1 MRGMSLDAFHPIVR
15 TWFERRFGGPTDA
28 QALGW
33 PAIASGRH
41 TLIAAPTG
49 SGKTLAAFLTSLD
62 MLVKQALREA
72 PPLAPPGVASP
83 SPSPLV
89 GRGEQAAGL
98 ADETQVVYVSPLKA
112 LANDIQRNLLAPL
125 EEIRAIAEE
134 MGQPLPEIRVAVR
147 TGDTPQKER
156 TLHARRP
163 PHVFITT
170 PESLYILLTSERGRH
185 ALRTTRTLILDELH
199 AVAPSKRGS
208 HLALSVERLC
218 HLAEGPVTRIGLSAT
233 QKPIE
238 EMARLLTGGQG
249 GASLSFRAESRD
261 LSGNTPYS
269 RTLSPR
275 DVSAALN
282 MTSHTPSRRGREV
295 PASAGTT
302 GKGPGVTERG
312 AGTTGHPHPPLRG
325 DLSPLGRG
333 GSAECEIVDTGHRRA
348 MDVAIE
354 LPRNFELGP
363 IATHEQWA
371 QTLDQVVELAEQ
383 HRTTLVFVNTRRLVE
398 RVAHLLSDR
407 LGDENVAAHHGSLS
421 RETRYDTEQR
431 LKEGRVRVCV
441 ASASLELGIDIGDI
455 DLVCQIGSPRN
466 IGVALQRVGRSGHFL
481 GGTPKGRFFPLT
493 RDELVE
499 TVALLRC
506 IKDGALDAL
515 HIPPWPLDV
524 LAQQVVA
531 SCVMEEWDEDALYDL
546 LTQAYPYRELS
557 REHFDEVVRMLSEG
571 VAGRWGRTTAYLHR
585 DGVNRKVKARRGARI
600 TAVTNGGA
608 IPDTAD
614 YRVIAEPEGTMVGTV
629 NEDFAI
635 ESMAGDIFLL
645 GNTPWK
651 IRRIEQG
658 TVRVE
663 EAQGQPPTIPF
674 WLGEAPGR
682 TVELSHEVSAL
693 RRDVDERLHA
703 RDTALALV
711 MESGASRDV
720 AEQVVAYV
728 EEGKRV
734 LGIVPTAE
742 KIVAERF
749 FDEAGGMQLVV
760 HSPLGSR
767 INRAWGLALRKRFC
781 AGFNFELQAAAT
793 DEGINISLGPQ
804 HSFPVEEVFSYLKP
818 ATAEDVLTQAV
829 LQSPIFPLR
838 WRWTASRS
846 LALVRQVAGK
856 RVPTPIQRMRS
867 DDLLAAVFPAAAA
880 CQDNMPVGGR
890 VEPPDHPLVFETLRD
905 CLTEALDTEGMIG
918 VLEAIE
924 SGEIEVFGKDTL
936 QPSAF
941 SHQLLNAMPYAFL
954 DDAPLEER
962 RARAVTLRRALPEDS
977 RDLGALSPD
986 AIAEEEAYAW
996 PAIRDA
1002 DELHDALL
1010 SLVVLT
1016 EDDLAEH
1023 PDDAEAWRGWYASLA
1038 EAGRVRTLEAGN
1050 PHPSPLP
1057 EGEGTQYLSLEGGE
1071 DRTEGRDSRLRG
1083 NDGGPVRSLW
1093 YATERAGVVS
1103 AAYED
1108 GDVEAVAEVVRGR
1121 AESSGP
1127 FTVGGLAHRLAL
1139 SESAVSQ
1146 SAIRLESEGVLLRG
1160 RFRPGATEEEFCD
1173 RRILARIHRSTIGRL
1188 RREIEPVPVAS
1199 FIRFLLEWQHATPG
1213 TRLAGD
1219 AGLIEVVEQLQG
1231 FEAAAA
1237 AWESGLLMN
1246 RLTDFHAS
1254 TLDALTL
1261 GGELAWG
1268 RFARRT
1274 GPPPSAALSR
1284 NGPVTLAVREDVPS
1298 LLDPPDPDTT
1308 FTGASADVLAY
1319 LESSGA
1325 SFMPDIV
1332 RGTRRLPSEVEEAL
1346 WLLVA
1351 AGRVTADG
1359 FGALRGLVSGVAKR
1373 VQRRSRWSSSSRV
1386 RAQAALGRAGSRWSL
1401 LQSAVNEP
1409 EEDVVEARAAQLL
1422 RRYGVMLRELLAR
1435 EPMAPPWGALVR
1447 TYRRAEARG
1456 EVRGGRF
1463 VAGPV
1468 GEQFALPE
1476 AVDALRA
1483 VHRRAPSGEVVR
1495 VSGSDPLNLVGVL
1508 TPGQR
1513 VPSVVGNSVLYRDGV
1528 PVSGEELGA
1537 AAG

>member
-1 MRGMSLDAFHPIVR
+1 M
-15 TWFERRFGGPTDA
+15 
-28 QALGW
+28 
-33 PAIASGRH
+33 
-41 TLIAAPTG
+41 
-49 SGKTLAAFLTSLD
+49 
-62 MLVKQALREA
+62 
-72 PPLAPPGVASP
+72 
-83 SPSPLV
+83 
-89 GRGEQAAGL
+89 
-98 ADETQVVYVSPLKA
+98 
-112 LANDIQRNLLAPL
+112 
-125 EEIRAIAEE
+125 
-134 MGQPLPEIRVAVR
+134 
-147 TGDTPQKER
+147 
-156 TLHARRP
+156 
-163 PHVFITT
+163 
-170 PESLYILLTSERGRH
+170 
-185 ALRTTRTLILDELH
+185 
-199 AVAPSKRGS
+199 
-208 HLALSVERLC
+208 C

-249 GASLSFRAESRD
+249 GASSSFRAESRD
-261 LSGNTPYS
+261 LSGNAPYS

-282 MTSHTPSRRGREV
+282 MTNPTPPRRGRKV

-302 GKGPGVTERG
+302 EKDPGATGKG
-312 AGTTGHPHPPLRG
+312 AGTTG
-325 DLSPLGRG
+325 
-333 GSAECEIVDTGHRRA
+333 ECEIVDTGHRRA

-506 IKDGALDAL
+506 IRDGALDAL

-531 SCVMEEWDEDALYDL
+531 SCVMEEWDEDALYAL

-557 REHFDEVVRMLSEG
+557 RAHFDEVVRMLSEG

-703 RDTALALV
+703 RETALALV
-711 MESGASRDV
+711 MESGASREV

-749 FDEAGGMQLVV
+749 FDEAGGMQLVL

-880 CQDNMPVGGR
+880 CQDNLPVGGR
-890 VEPPDHPLVFETLRD
+890 VDPPDHPLVFETLRD
-905 CLTEALDTEGMIG
+905 CLTEALDTEGMLG

-1016 EDDLAEH
+1016 EDDVAEH
-1023 PDDAEAWRGWYASLA
+1023 PDDAEAWRGSYASLA
-1038 EAGRVRTLEAGN
+1038 EAGRVQTLEV
-1050 PHPSPLP
+1050 
-1057 EGEGTQYLSLEGGE
+1057 EG
-1071 DRTEGRDSRLRG
+1071 
-1083 NDGGPVRSLW
+1083 RSLW
-1093 YATERAGVVS
+1093 YATERTDVVC

-1127 FTVGGLAHRLAL
+1127 STVSGLAQRLAL

-1146 SAIRLESEGVLLRG
+1146 AAIRLESEGVLLRG

-1199 FIRFLLEWQHATPG
+1199 YIRFLLEWQHATPG

-1246 RLTDFHAS
+1246 RLTDFHSS

-1298 LLDPPDPDTT
+1298 LLDPPDPDTV

-1332 RGTRRLPSEVEEAL
+1332 RGSRRLPSEVEEAL

-1359 FGALRGLVSGVAKR
+1359 FGALRGLVTGVAKR
-1373 VQRRSRWSSSSRV
+1373 VQRRSRWSGASRA

-1401 LQSAVNEP
+1401 LQSAVTEP

-1463 VAGPV
+1463 VAGLV